1 MQFRGKKPSVTRR
14 VAGIWAPLLWGW
26 HITDDVTRVRRQLW
40 SCSWSFCPWCFW
52 LFLTSVGKIVFFN
65 EEEGRSKV
73 RLHLLKLGSSSCNLC
88 LWCDALVWKSISGES
103 ACSGSAFL
111 VVPCFALPCN
121 WKKIGWYN
129 FLPSQENTLK
139 LEPNFR
145 DFGDSFRP
153 KLFGVQRTVWL
164 DIDILSS
171 PSSGCV

>member
-1 MQFRGKKPSVTRR
+1 MEKNRVLPVESLEFELRYFEDGISLMMSQEFVGSYGPVLGAFVRGAS
-14 VAGIWAPLLWGW
+14 G
-26 HITDDVTRVRRQLW
+26 
-40 SCSWSFCPWCFW
+40 CSWQAWEK
-52 LFLTSVGKIVFFN
+52 LFFFN

-103 ACSGSAFL
+103 ACSGSGFL